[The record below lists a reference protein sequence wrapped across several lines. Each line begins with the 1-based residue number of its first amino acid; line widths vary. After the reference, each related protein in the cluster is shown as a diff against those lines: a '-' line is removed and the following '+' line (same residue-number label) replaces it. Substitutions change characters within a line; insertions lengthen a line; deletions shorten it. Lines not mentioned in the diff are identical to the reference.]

1 MMGSLSTLFKNKNSQ
16 KTQYLSGFLGIE
28 ATSKLYIVNRKKDKQ
43 NIGLSSKKSSKM
55 WFYFC

>member
-1 MMGSLSTLFKNKNSQ
+1 MTGSLSTLFKKKNTQ
-16 KTQYLSGFLGIE
+16 KTQYLSGFLGIK

-43 NIGLSSKKSSKM
+43 NMGLSSKKSSKM